1 MREKVQDAVGT
12 EGKVVFTTISKNNG
26 TVKEGLSIET
36 KMANKIPVIGI
47 RDIYERYRTGSSME
61 ECVAYCRKAMDQRA
75 NINISELWGMW
86 KEQKKQIKPCLVN
99 GEWNQERLKEIPHF
113 SYGDLAV
120 KFRVEYKISN
130 ELKAGYDVTYD
141 MLRHWGISKNQLV
154 ETIPHFSYGDLAV
167 KFRVEYKISNELK
180 AGYDV
185 TYDML
190 RHWGISKN
198 QLVETVMQN
207 LRQEKYTIRDLQEVL
222 GEQFGLPMEE
232 ERKGAF
238 YLLTND
244 DQIYGAAGML
254 RTDLLEHFAEERGC
268 DFYILPS
275 SVHELLLI
283 VDSGEITKEELEE
296 MVRSVNRMCVAK
308 EERLSDRVYY
318 FKRGSGKAELAA

>member
-1 MREKVQDAVGT
+1 MLEYDKFIDELREKVQDAVGT

-154 ETIPHFSYGDLAV
+154 ET
-167 KFRVEYKISNELK
+167 
-180 AGYDV
+180 
-185 TYDML
+185 
-190 RHWGISKN
+190 
-198 QLVETVMQN
+198 VMQN

-222 GEQFGLPMEE
+222 GEQFGLPVEE

-238 YLLTND
+238 YLLTNGG
-244 DQIYGAAGML
+244 QIYGAAGML
-254 RTDLLEHFAEERGC
+254 RTDLLEHFAEEKGC

-283 VDSGEITKEELEE
+283 VDSGEITREELEE
-296 MVRSVNRMCVAK
+296 MVRSVNQTCVAK

-318 FKRGSGKAELAA
+318 FRRGSGKAELAT

>member
-1 MREKVQDAVGT
+1 MLEYDKFIDELREKVQDAVGT

-61 ECVAYCRKAMDQRA
+61 ECAAYCRKAMDQRE
-75 NINISELWGMW
+75 NINISELWGTW
-86 KEQKKQIKPCLVN
+86 EKQKQQIRPCLVN
-99 GEWNQERLKEIPHF
+99 REWNQERLKEIPHF
-113 SYGDLAV
+113 L
-120 KFRVEYKISN
+120 
-130 ELKAGYDVTYD
+130 
-141 MLRHWGISKNQLV
+141 
-154 ETIPHFSYGDLAV
+154 YGDLAV

-222 GEQFGLPMEE
+222 GEQFGLPVEE

-254 RTDLLEHFAEERGC
+254 RTDLLEHFAEEKGC

-283 VDSGEITKEELEE
+283 VDSGEITREELEE

>member
-1 MREKVQDAVGT
+1 MLEYDKFIDELREKVQDAVGT

-36 KMANKIPVIGI
+36 KMANKVPVIGI
-47 RDIYERYRTGSSME
+47 RDIYERYRNGSSME
-61 ECVAYCRKAMDQRA
+61 ECIAYCRKAMDQRE
-75 NINISELWGMW
+75 NINISELWGTW

-113 SYGDLAV
+113 L
-120 KFRVEYKISN
+120 
-130 ELKAGYDVTYD
+130 
-141 MLRHWGISKNQLV
+141 
-154 ETIPHFSYGDLAV
+154 YGDLAV

-222 GEQFGLPMEE
+222 GEQFGLPVEK
-232 ERKGAF
+232 ERKGEF
-238 YLLTND
+238 YLLTNE

-254 RTDLLEHFAEERGC
+254 RIDLLEHFAEEKGC

>member
-1 MREKVQDAVGT
+1 MLEYDKFIDELREKVQDVVGT

-36 KMANKIPVIGI
+36 KMANNVPVIGI
-47 RDIYERYRTGSSME
+47 RDIYVRYQTGSSME
-61 ECVAYCRKAMDQRA
+61 ECVEYCRTAMDQRE
-75 NINISELWGMW
+75 NINVLELWGTW
-86 KEQKKQIKPCLVN
+86 EKQKQQIRPCLVN
-99 GEWNQERLKEIPHF
+99 REWNQERLKEIPHF
-113 SYGDLAV
+113 LYGDLAV
-120 KFRVEYKISN
+120 KFRVEYRISN

-141 MLRHWGISKNQLV
+141 MLRYWGI
-154 ETIPHFSYGDLAV
+154 T
-167 KFRVEYKISNELK
+167 
-180 AGYDV
+180 
-185 TYDML
+185 
-190 RHWGISKN
+190 KN

-207 LRQEKYTIRDLQEVL
+207 LRQEKYTIRDLQEVI

-232 ERKGAF
+232 ERKGEL

-254 RTDLLEHFAEERGC
+254 RTDLLEHFAEEKGC

-283 VDSGEITKEELEE
+283 VDSSEITKEELEE
-296 MVRSVNRMCVAK
+296 MVRSVNQTCVSK

-318 FKRGSGKAELAA
+318 FRRGSGKAELAV